1 VQHQCPL
8 NPTVFNA
15 IDKEVIMKTK
25 LVLSI
30 CAAVPAIVAVVFASI
45 PELVTLAAFPEAQG
59 YALEIGVTLRYALAS
74 VVLMVAIVIFSVRN
88 IEAINDQ
95 RAILMGCTIA
105 FAFMCTTIIALSVF
119 RGIPLQLPPMAATAF
134 VVVLCLRT
142 RSKLEPTF
150 SVL

>member
-1 VQHQCPL
+1 
-8 NPTVFNA
+8 
-15 IDKEVIMKTK
+15 MKTK

-30 CAAVPAIVAVVFASI
+30 CAVVPAIVATVFVSI

-59 YALEIGVTLRYALAS
+59 YALDIGVTLRYALAS
-74 VVLMVAIVIFSVRN
+74 VVFMVAIVIFSVRN

-95 RAILMGCTIA
+95 RTVLMGCAIA
-105 FAFMCTTIIALSVF
+105 FAFMGTTIIALSVF
-119 RGIPLQLPPMAATAF
+119 RGIPLQVPPIVATAF
-134 VVVLCLRT
+134 VTVLCLRT

>member
-1 VQHQCPL
+1 
-8 NPTVFNA
+8 
-15 IDKEVIMKTK
+15 MKTK

-30 CAAVPAIVAVVFASI
+30 CAVVPAIVAAAFVSI
-45 PELVTLAAFPEAQG
+45 PELVTLATFPEAQG

-74 VVLMVAIVIFSVRN
+74 VVFMVAIVIFSVRN

-95 RAILMGCTIA
+95 RTVLMGCAIA
-105 FAFMCTTIIALSVF
+105 FAFMAATFIVLSVF
-119 RGIPLQLPPMAATAF
+119 RGIPLQVPPIIATAF
-134 VVVLCLRT
+134 VAVLCLRT